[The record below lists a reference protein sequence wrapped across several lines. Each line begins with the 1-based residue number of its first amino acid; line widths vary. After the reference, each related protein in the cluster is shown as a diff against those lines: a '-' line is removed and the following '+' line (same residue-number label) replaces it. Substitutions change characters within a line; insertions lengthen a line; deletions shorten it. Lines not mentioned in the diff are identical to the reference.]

1 MKRIK
6 QNRLH
11 LCNICQKNATEE
23 SLEFHLC
30 QRWTHIACIP
40 FLSDDDLLALHKNDL
55 PLYCPAE
62 QYFSLSVVH
71 DVLDKHAI

>member
-1 MKRIK
+1 MKRVK

-11 LCNICQKNATEE
+11 PCNICQRDATEE
-23 SLEFHLC
+23 SLKCHLC
-30 QRWTHIACIP
+30 QTWTYVARIP
-40 FLSDDDLLALHKNDL
+40 FLSDDDLLALRENDL
-55 PLYCPAE
+55 PLYCPTE